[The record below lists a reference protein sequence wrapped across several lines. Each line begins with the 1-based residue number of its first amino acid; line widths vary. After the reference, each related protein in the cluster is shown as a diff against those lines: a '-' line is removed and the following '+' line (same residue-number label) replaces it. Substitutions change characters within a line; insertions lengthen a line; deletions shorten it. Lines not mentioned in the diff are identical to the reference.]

1 MAAIG
6 PSSPSESALAKTS
19 DSSTEVWQ
27 RDLKT
32 LFDNSKERF
41 PDVVWELTSE
51 YDHHDR
57 RGGGG
62 VQEDVWGHKGVCW
75 LRLVRTTTARAI
87 CPSSTETSI
96 LDLFINSY
104 RLC

>member
-6 PSSPSESALAKTS
+6 PSPSTSALAKTS
-19 DSSTEVWQ
+19 VTSTEVWQ

-51 YDHHDR
+51 YDHDR
-57 RGGGG
+57 RGG
-62 VQEDVWGHKGVCW
+62 VQEDVWGHKGV
-75 LRLVRTTTARAI
+75 LLISSAFRRLVQLLHV
-87 CPSSTETSI
+87 PSA
-96 LDLFINSY
+96 LVN
-104 RLC
+104 